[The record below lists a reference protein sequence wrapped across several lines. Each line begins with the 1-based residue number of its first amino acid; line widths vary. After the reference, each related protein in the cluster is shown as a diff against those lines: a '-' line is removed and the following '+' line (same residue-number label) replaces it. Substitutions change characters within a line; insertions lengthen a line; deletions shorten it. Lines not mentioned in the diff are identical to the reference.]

1 MISKDQLEQ
10 QCLDWFGEDGWETV
24 FGPDLAHDGVAATA
38 GAECC

>member
-1 MISKDQLEQ
+1 MITEDRLEQ
-10 QCLDWFGEDGWETV
+10 LCLGGFREGGWETV